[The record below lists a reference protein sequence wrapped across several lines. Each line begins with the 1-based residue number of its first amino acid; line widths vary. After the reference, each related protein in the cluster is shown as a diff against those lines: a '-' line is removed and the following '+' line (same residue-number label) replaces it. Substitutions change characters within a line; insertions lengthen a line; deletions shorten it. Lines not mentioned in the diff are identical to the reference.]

1 MQLLLIRHALPV
13 HQKVETGTADP
24 ELAPHGHLQ
33 AQALADGLANEKID
47 AVYASTMARARQTAE
62 PLATLR
68 GLEITLDSR
77 LVEAD
82 SKSPQYTPV
91 HILAKTNPEKW
102 ERMKRGAA
110 PEMEDYPKFKERV
123 IASVESIIQAHPG
136 RQTVAVFAH
145 AWVLNAYLA
154 HILDIDQ
161 YLPFVIDYTGV
172 SKVIATRDGRRVA
185 IAINQY
191 AYGWGSSDHPVT
203 VRPDEE

>member
-13 HQKVETGTADP
+13 HQKVDAGSADP

-47 AVYASTMARARQTAE
+47 AIYSSTMARAKQTAA
-62 PLATLR
+62 PLAALR
-68 GLEITLDSR
+68 GLDVTLDGG

-82 SKSPQYTPV
+82 SKSSQYTPV
-91 HILAKTNPEKW
+91 HILAKTDPEKW
-102 ERMKRGAA
+102 ERMKRGAP
-110 PEMEDYPKFKERV
+110 PEIEDFGKFKERV
-123 IASVESIIQAHPG
+123 VVSMESIIAAHPG

-145 AWVLNAYLA
+145 AWVLNAYLG
-154 HILDIDQ
+154 HILNIDQ
-161 YLPFVIDYTGV
+161 YLPFVIDYTGL
-172 SKVIATRDGRRVA
+172 SKVIATRGGRRVA

-191 AYGWGSSDHPVT
+191 AYGWGSSDTPVT